1 MINDTTPTWAR
12 GDSRASGDLADFATV
27 TTGAV
32 QPRET
37 MRGLPRFLQPFLTW
51 VTGVPLAGERPV
63 IPWSPAKVAA
73 LGVLQIAAGI
83 AIGAFAL
90 APLRAW
96 TAPLLVLSWLTTAG
110 GMRRLDVLM
119 IHQSLHGM
127 VAKSP
132 RVNRIVGEVLTTL
145 LWRAPYDENRKEHLL
160 HHAFPCSMKD
170 IDTRYLISTGM
181 RPGMARPEFHRYL
194 VKLLLSPRHHWG
206 FFSGRVKSNFSAS
219 APRYRLA
226 MSVAYLAASLVFVGV
241 TGLWLDW
248 LLLWVLPV
256 SFFFQNATV
265 LYTLSEHRW
274 WIFDHAEKLTM
285 QQRDQ
290 LTFGRHCGEPAP
302 LGAPNRVAAWAAWWA
317 RILFVH
323 APYRMFV
330 LVGDTVQHDLHH
342 VRPKCDWANSPYER
356 HADIADG
363 STRYT
368 EVWGTIADHLYAA
381 GNVRTQ

>member
-1 MINDTTPTWAR
+1 MITEIRDVVAPAP
-12 GDSRASGDLADFATV
+12 V
-27 TTGAV
+27 AV

-37 MRGLPRFLQPFLTW
+37 MRGLPGCLQPFLTW
-51 VTGVPLAGERPV
+51 VTGVPLADEKPV
-63 IPWSPAKVAA
+63 IPWSPPKVAA
-73 LGVLQIAAGI
+73 LGMFQTGAGI
-83 AIGAFAL
+83 ALGAYAL
-90 APLRAW
+90 APLRW
-96 TAPLLVLSWLTTAG
+96 WSLPLLVLSWLITSG

-127 VAKSP
+127 VAKSSAAN
-132 RVNRIVGEVLTTL
+132 RVVGELLTTL

-181 RPGMARPEFHRYL
+181 RPGMSRAQFHRYL
-194 VKLLLSPRHHWG
+194 MKLTLSPSHHWG
-206 FFSGRVKSNFSAS
+206 FFSGRMKSNFSRTT
-219 APRYRLA
+219 PPYRLA
-226 MSVAYLAASLVFVGV
+226 MSVAYLLATLAFLALTHQWVAWLV
-241 TGLWLDW
+241 LWL
-248 LLLWVLPV
+248 VPV

-285 QQRDQ
+285 QQRDE
-290 LTFGRHCGEPAP
+290 LTFGRLCGEPAP
-302 LGAPNRVAAWAAWWA
+302 VGCGTAAWAAWWL

-323 APYRMFV
+323 SPYRTFI

-356 HADIADG
+356 YADISQG
-363 STRYT
+363 STRYSD
-368 EVWGTIADHLYAA
+368 VWGTIADHLYAA
-381 GNVRTQ
+381 GDVRLN